1 MLDLASDRELAGVE
15 RSLNAGD
22 GDREEDEITSVV
34 GLHHFRSFSDII
46 SSPWDC
52 REENLKMD
60 DR

>member
-1 MLDLASDRELAGVE
+1 VE
-15 RSLNAGD
+15 RSDEAGD
-22 GDREEDEITSVV
+22 GVHDHGDEEITSVV